1 MSPAAA
7 ASAVPTRS
15 QVQNW
20 DTTALDDATQRWR
33 GAAAAA
39 ETAFEQHRQN
49 IASPGG
55 TDWEGDAKDAA
66 LERVAADLGV
76 VRRQGDV
83 QRHAADVAARGSEDI
98 AAARRAVLDA
108 IAEAEAD
115 DFLVG
120 EDLSVTD
127 TREFDPMTA
136 AARATAAAEHTE
148 YIRWRAEQ
156 LVATDALV
164 GQQLQAEA
172 LELQGIQFDGEGRD
186 ESIQIVDHKT
196 DADGADSAQ
205 RPKTWQDMLRPPGS
219 PTGEAPNGEANE
231 AAEGVG
237 GAPSSS
243 LDDMLVPG
251 KTTDPAQPANLD
263 DALDEVAGQPVPAAA
278 AAPRLNPAKVDK
290 FKDLARK
297 LMQQDGVP
305 ADQIEQR
312 LDDMIAAAQQPLLP
326 HTPSPQAPLPEPGFG
341 EGFGDAWRS
350 LEDTVHRLT
359 GQEGVESF
367 REAWKDLGTGLFETA
382 KDPYATATRVVIAEA
397 EAARGNPEYWLGGK
411 TFDAAAAAA
420 TLPFGGEAALA
431 RGALDDA
438 VRPGIPQEVIDTAR
452 AGQDPAQLPTP
463 ERHLPTTGNNYGLPP
478 NAGDHHIAPT
488 TDVSDHQAPIGPS
501 LPQSIEDIHR
511 WLPEINHGQGM
522 DPFDPERAVNCGQC
536 ALAVD
541 QRLTGIAPDASAG
554 LGTLS
559 IPEMEAATGLRQ
571 VPATPEQIEQF
582 LSSQGPGAH
591 TVVGVDRGNGFAGHW
606 FNAYFDGTRVYAV
619 DGQTGQIVGWPPDMD
634 LPNGPVIAW
643 DMGVPK

>member
-1 MSPAAA
+1 M
-7 ASAVPTRS
+7 PTRS
-15 QVQNW
+15 QVQSW

-66 LERVAADLGV
+66 LDRVAADLGV
-76 VRRQGDV
+76 IRRQGDV

-98 AAARRAVLDA
+98 SAARRAVLDA

-115 DFLVG
+115 GFLVG

-136 AARATAAAEHTE
+136 AARATAAAEHAE

-172 LELQGIQFDGEGRD
+172 LELQGIQFDGEGRG
-186 ESIQIVDHKT
+186 ESIQLVDHKT
-196 DADGADSAQ
+196 DAGGPDSDQ
-205 RPKTWQDMLRPPGS
+205 RPQTWQGMLRPPGTS
-219 PTGEAPNGEANE
+219 TGEAANGGTDM

-237 GAPSSS
+237 GAPSSP

-251 KTTDPAQPANLD
+251 KTTDREQPANLD
-263 DALDEVAGQPVPAAA
+263 DALDDVAGQPVPAAA
-278 AAPRLNPAKVDK
+278 AAPRLDPAKVDK

-297 LMQQDGVP
+297 LMQQDGIP

-312 LDDMIAAAQQPLLP
+312 LDDMIAAAQQPLSP
-326 HTPSPQAPLPEPGFG
+326 HTPSPEAPLPKPGFG
-341 EGFGDAWRS
+341 EGFGDAWRGM
-350 LEDTVHRLT
+350 EDTVHRLT

-382 KDPYATATRVVIAEA
+382 KDPYGTATRVVIDEA

-431 RGALDDA
+431 RGALDDVARGPVPLDDLLNTGAHGAGTHSPLLAGHPNVGDPPELPIGDYVNLPEVEYPDTGPYQLPPAAQLSTQPNEAFFWSGRNAENVGVGPISAGGNGAADLVAHGSNGTTLEALLDLHGIEPPKWSPGDTYSENWWSGVSQLYAENASGEVHA
-438 VRPGIPQEVIDTAR
+438 VVGSNLRPGNVWETVELPRLMENPNVTKIVVIDP
-452 AGQDPAQLPTP
+452 D
-463 ERHLPTTGNNYGLPP
+463 TG
-478 NAGDHHIAPT
+478 HET
-488 TDVSDHQAPIGPS
+488 
-501 LPQSIEDIHR
+501 
-511 WLPEINHGQGM
+511 
-522 DPFDPERAVNCGQC
+522 
-536 ALAVD
+536 
-541 QRLTGIAPDASAG
+541 
-554 LGTLS
+554 
-559 IPEMEAATGLRQ
+559 
-571 VPATPEQIEQF
+571 
-582 LSSQGPGAH
+582 
-591 TVVGVDRGNGFAGHW
+591 
-606 FNAYFDGTRVYAV
+606 
-619 DGQTGQIVGWPPDMD
+619 IVFRRD
-634 LPNGPVIAW
+634 
-643 DMGVPK
+643 